1 MRYSIEPED
10 RIHVKG
16 YGFLSFAKDIGKTLR
31 DKCSQKLLDN
41 AKKSGATKVATEAI
55 KTASKR
61 VIQKTVETT
70 GNLIINN
77 TADKITKVSKT
88 LKNNLEVV
96 KSEEDIPKEKYVSP
110 KKTTNY

>member
-41 AKKSGATKVATEAI
+41 AKKSGTEAI

-61 VIQKTVETT
+61 VIQKTVEAT